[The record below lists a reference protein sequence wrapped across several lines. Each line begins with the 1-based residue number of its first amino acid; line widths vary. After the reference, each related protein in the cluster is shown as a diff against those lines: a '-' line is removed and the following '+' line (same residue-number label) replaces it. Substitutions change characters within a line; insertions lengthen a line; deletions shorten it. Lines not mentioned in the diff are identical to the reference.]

1 MNIIQRAKAPTP
13 SFFKKLQLFGLVL
26 TAASGVIIGGGQT
39 SPRQLIEISKHMAT
53 AGAVLIA
60 VSQVTVDNK
69 QIGGGSTPGSETR
82 N

>member
-1 MNIIQRAKAPTP
+1 MNIVQRAKAPTP

-26 TAASGVIIGGGQT
+26 TAASGVLIGGAQGA
-39 SPRQLIEISKHMAT
+39 PRQLIEVAKHAAT

-60 VSQVTVDNK
+60 VSQVTVDDK